1 MAKKTKAAP
10 SEFAVIAHGGHQYR
24 VAPGQV
30 VSLEKFEGAE
40 AGKKVVFD
48 QVLLVEKDGDVKV
61 GAPTVS
67 GAKVEGEIVE
77 VGRDRKVT
85 VIHYRAKSRY
95 FKKNGHRQ
103 PFVDVKI
110 AKVA

>member
-1 MAKKTKAAP
+1 MAKKTNIP
-10 SEFAVIAHGGHQYR
+10 SQFAIVAHGGHQYR

-40 AGKKVVFD
+40 VGAKVVFD
-48 QVLLVEKDGDVKV
+48 QVLLVGNGDDAKV
-61 GAPTVS
+61 GTPTVS
-67 GAKVEGEIVE
+67 GAKVEGEVVE
-77 VGRDRKVT
+77 VGRDRKIT

>member
-1 MAKKTKAAP
+1 MAKKTQNL
-10 SEFAVIAHGGHQYR
+10 SEFAVIQHGGHQYR

-40 AGKKVVFD
+40 VGKKVSFD
-48 QVLLVEKDGDVKV
+48 ALLVANGDKV
-61 GAPTVS
+61 TIGAPLVS
-67 GAKVEGEIVE
+67 GAKVEGEVVE
-77 VGRDRKVT
+77 IGRDRKIT

-95 FKKNGHRQ
+95 FKKAGHRQ

>member
-1 MAKKTKAAP
+1 MAKKTKIP
-10 SEFAVIAHGGHQYR
+10 SDFAVVAHGGHQYR
-24 VAPGQV
+24 VAPGQI
-30 VSLEKFEGAE
+30 VSLEKFEGAKV
-40 AGKKVVFD
+40 GDKVVFD
-48 QVLLVEKDGDVKV
+48 QVLLVGAGKDAKI
-61 GAPTVS
+61 GAPTVD

-77 VGRDRKVT
+77 VGRDRKIT

-95 FKKNGHRQ
+95 FKKAGHRQ

>member
-10 SEFAVIAHGGHQYR
+10 SAFAVVAHGGHQYR

-30 VSLEKFEGAE
+30 VSLDTFEGAKV
-40 AGKKVVFD
+40 GDKVVFD
-48 QVLLVEKDGDVKV
+48 QVLLVARGDDAKI
-61 GAPTVS
+61 GAPNVS

-77 VGRDRKVT
+77 VGRDRKIT

-110 AKVA
+110 LTV

>member
-1 MAKKTKAAP
+1 MAKTKAAP
-10 SEFAVIAHGGHQYR
+10 SEFAIVAHSGHQHR

-30 VSLEKFEGAE
+30 VSLETFEGAE
-40 AGKKVVFD
+40 VGQKVVFD

-61 GAPTVS
+61 GTPTVS

-77 VGRDRKVT
+77 VGRDRKIT

-95 FKKNGHRQ
+95 FKKAGHRQ

-110 AKVA
+110 TTVA

>member
-1 MAKKTKAAP
+1 MAKKTKNQSA
-10 SEFAVIAHGGHQYR
+10 FAVIQHGGHQYR

-40 AGKKVVFD
+40 VGKKVPFD
-48 QVLLVEKDGDVKV
+48 VLLLVNGDDAKI
-61 GAPTVS
+61 GAPLVS
-67 GAKVEGEIVE
+67 GAKVEGEVVE
-77 VGRDRKVT
+77 IGRDRKIT

-110 AKVA
+110 ADFA

>member
-1 MAKKTKAAP
+1 MAKQTKIP
-10 SEFAVIAHGGHQYR
+10 SQFAVVAHGGHQYR

-30 VSLEKFEGAE
+30 VSLETFEGAKV
-40 AGKKVVFD
+40 GDKVVFD
-48 QVLLVEKDGDVKV
+48 QVLLVGNGDDAKI

-95 FKKNGHRQ
+95 FKKAGHRQ

-110 AKVA
+110 LTV